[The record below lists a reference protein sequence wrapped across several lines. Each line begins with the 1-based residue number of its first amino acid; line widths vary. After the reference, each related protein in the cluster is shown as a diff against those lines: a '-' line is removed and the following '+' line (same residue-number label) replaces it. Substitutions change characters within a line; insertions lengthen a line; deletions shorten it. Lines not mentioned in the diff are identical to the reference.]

1 MKGTH
6 VENELRAICSLTD
19 KRLEWEEISRD
30 WVEELERKL
39 KEGQVVYNQ
48 TRDHCAYMG
57 AIIADLERTR
67 LQQES
72 ALDQVT
78 EHQWLLSQDLI
89 KERKRADDLEICL
102 EKQHLV
108 NEALLR
114 AITQIGHSDTS
125 SLNIQHVLL
134 QNEWQREL
142 ISTLR
147 SALNAREETVRY
159 LQMALRGI
167 RRTLV
172 PSAAGLLILK
182 AAQVSQP
189 HLQPYSSSLTATTV
203 QTRHGRMQDPVIIGT
218 EKRGEFVCF

>member
-1 MKGTH
+1 MSQ
-6 VENELRAICSLTD
+6 VPVPNIENELRAICSLTD

-30 WVEELERKL
+30 RVEELERKL
-39 KEGQVVYNQ
+39 KEGQAVYNQ

-57 AIIADLERTR
+57 AIITDLERTR

-72 ALDQVT
+72 ALDHVT

-89 KERKRADDLEICL
+89 KERKRADDLEIRL

-114 AITQIGHSDTS
+114 AIAQIGHSDTS

-159 LQMALRGI
+159 LQMALRGDSQDI
-167 RRTLV
+167 GPECCWACDTESR
-172 PSAAGLLILK
+172 PSEPTSPPTI
-182 AAQVSQP
+182 QP
-189 HLQPYSSSLTATTV
+189 IPNSNNCSNTP
-203 QTRHGRMQDPVIIGT
+203 R
-218 EKRGEFVCF
+218 